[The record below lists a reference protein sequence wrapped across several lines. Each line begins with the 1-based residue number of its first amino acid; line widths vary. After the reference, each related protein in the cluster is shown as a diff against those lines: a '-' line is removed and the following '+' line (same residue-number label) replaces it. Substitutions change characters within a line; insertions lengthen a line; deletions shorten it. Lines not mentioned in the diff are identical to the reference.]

1 MSDTEP
7 MSSEPRTGAS
17 LTTEPT
23 TGPTTGPTTVGTDS
37 TETISTDTGSV
48 VTAATPGPSVERDT
62 SEQVPV
68 DEHAEAV
75 QLRVELDDVESAL
88 DRLDAGTY
96 GTCEICG
103 TELPDEELERHP
115 QTRLCAAHSA

>member
-1 MSDTEP
+1 MTDTEP

-23 TGPTTGPTTVGTDS
+23 SVGTDS
-37 TETISTDTGSV
+37 TETISTDTNAV
-48 VTAATPGPSVERDT
+48 VTAATPSPSAERGT
-62 SEQVPV
+62 TEQVPS

-103 TELPDEELERHP
+103 TELPDEELERNP
-115 QTRLCAAHSA
+115 QTRLCTAHSA

>member
-1 MSDTEP
+1 MTATEP
-7 MSSEPRTGAS
+7 MSSDPGAGAS
-17 LTTEPT
+17 MTTQPT
-23 TGPTTGPTTVGTDS
+23 NHETSSAETT
-37 TETISTDTGSV
+37 STDTNV
-48 VTAATPGPSVERDT
+48 VVSAATPSPSAERGT
-62 SEQVPV
+62 TEQVPS

-103 TELPDEELERHP
+103 TELPDADLERHP